1 MRNLPVAGGTLPDI
15 RVPTVDGGVTALGRG
30 EGWRLVVI
38 YRGLHCPLCATYLTE
53 LEGLAPRYAALGAS
67 VVAVSADPKEKA
79 ATSARN
85 GGLTFPVGYDLG
97 IDQMQALG
105 LYVSQPRS
113 PKETD
118 RPFAEPALFLVR
130 PDQRLQIA
138 CVSNAPWARP
148 DLAQIAD
155 GLDWIQK
162 NDYPVRGTLAQ

>member
-1 MRNLPVAGGTLPDI
+1 MRNLPMAGGTLAEI
-15 RVPTVDGGVTALGRG
+15 SVPTVEGGSISFGQG
-30 EGWRLVVI
+30 EGWRLIVV
-38 YRGLHCPLCATYLTE
+38 YRGLHCPLCTTYLAE
-53 LEGLAPRYAALGAS
+53 LERLKPRYADLGAS
-67 VVAVSADPKEKA
+67 IVAVSADPKEKA
-79 ATSARN
+79 TISVRD

-97 IDQMQALG
+97 IEEMQALG

-138 CVSNAPWARP
+138 CVSNAPWARA

-155 GLDWIQK
+155 GLDWIRK
-162 NDYPVRGTLAQ
+162 NDYPVRGTLT